1 MPAHSDPPTFPR
13 IAAILNLRSGEWAG
27 YLNAFFYFF
36 FLLCSYYMLRP
47 LREQFGVANGADNL
61 QYLYTGTFVTML
73 VVIPIFGWMAA
84 NLRRVPLIVSAHVF
98 FACNLFALYVA
109 HRSGFSPLWIA
120 RIFYVWTGVFNLF
133 VVSLFWSFLV
143 DVFTRE
149 QTTRLF
155 GGIAAGGSVGALVG
169 SSFVRLVV
177 DTLGFAAMLPVA
189 GVTLLMTIVFVLGLS
204 RWQRARHELTANEEA
219 PEARGRALGGGMFA
233 GLRLLRTS
241 RYLTGVAL
249 VMLMYTMTTTF
260 LYFEQAALVETGI
273 TDADARTRFFANINI
288 ATNALSLVVQF
299 FVTGRL
305 IRRIG
310 LARTAIIMPLVALV
324 GLSVLALSPSL
335 MVVAVLQVLT
345 RGGEFAVMK
354 PVKDMLFAIVSRE
367 AKYKTKNVVDTAV
380 YRGGDLT
387 TSWLF
392 ASLSR
397 LGASLGALAWLGAGF
412 AAVWTG
418 VSWWVGRRYER
429 RDNS

>member
-1 MPAHSDPPTFPR
+1 MPAHPDQPSFPK
-13 IAAILNLRSGEWAG
+13 IAAVLNLRAGEWAG
-27 YLNAFFYFF
+27 YLYAFCYFF
-36 FLLCSYYMLRP
+36 FLLCAYYMLRP

-73 VVIPIFGWMAA
+73 VVIPVFGWMAA
-84 NLRRVPLIVSAHVF
+84 NLRRVPLIISAHVF
-98 FACNLFALYVA
+98 FASNLFALYFA
-109 HRSGFSPLWIA
+109 YQNGFSPLWIA
-120 RIFYVWTGVFNLF
+120 RIFFVWTSVFNLF
-133 VVSLFWSFLV
+133 VVSLFWSFMV
-143 DVFTRE
+143 DVFDRE

-155 GGIAAGGSVGALVG
+155 GGIAAGGSLGALVG
-169 SSFVRLVV
+169 SYIVRRVV
-177 DTLGFAAMLPVA
+177 DSLGFAAMLPVA
-189 GVTLLMTIVFVLGLS
+189 GSTLLLTIFFVLGLS
-204 RWQRARHELTANEEA
+204 VWQRKRHALSAQAEA
-219 PEARGRALGGGMFA
+219 PDARGRALGGGMFA

-273 TDADARTRFFANINI
+273 PDADERTRFFANINI

-305 IRRIG
+305 ISGIG

-335 MVVAVLQVLT
+335 MAVAVLQVLT

-354 PVKDMLFAIVSRE
+354 PVKDMLFAVVSRE

-380 YRGGDLT
+380 YRGGDLM

-397 LGASLGALAWLGAGF
+397 LGASLGLLAWLGASF
-412 AAVWTG
+412 AGVWAG
-418 VSWWVGRRYER
+418 VTWWVGRRYER
-429 RDNS
+429 RDIG

>member
-1 MPAHSDPPTFPR
+1 MPTHPDQPHFPQL
-13 IAAILNLRSGEWAG
+13 AAILNLRSGEWAG
-27 YLNAFFYFF
+27 YLHAFFYFF
-36 FLLCSYYMLRP
+36 FLLCTYYLLRP

-73 VVIPIFGWMAA
+73 LVIPVFGWMAA

-98 FACNLFALYVA
+98 FACNLLALYVA
-109 HRSGFSPLWIA
+109 HLNGFSPLWIA
-120 RIFYVWTGVFNLF
+120 RIFFVWTSVFNLF

-169 SSFVRLVV
+169 SYLVRQIV

-189 GVTLLMTIVFVLGLS
+189 ACTLLITIVFVLGLA
-204 RWQRARHELTANEEA
+204 RWQRRVRALTANEEA

-260 LYFEQAALVETGI
+260 LYFEQAALVESGI

-288 ATNALSLVVQF
+288 ATNALALVVQF

-305 IRRIG
+305 IKRVG

-335 MVVAVLQVLT
+335 MAVAVLQVLT

-397 LGASLGALAWLGAGF
+397 LGASLGALAWLGAVL
-412 AAVWTG
+412 AAVWTC

-429 RDNS
+429 RDIS